1 MGVDIPALVLLT
13 EAKGMPLE
21 QLIQMIEAAILT
33 SYSETPEAN
42 RYARVQLD
50 RETGDIAIYVPTFN
64 ELGERVSEDVL
75 EVEGF
80 DRMATSTA
88 RQTIKMQMRAT
99 NDAEIVGE
107 FTASVGDVISGIIQ
121 QGRDPKMIHVN
132 LGRIEGKIPPQD
144 QVPGEVYTHGE
155 RIKCFVV
162 EVKQGLKGPEI
173 MLSRSHPGLV
183 KQLFALEVPEVKDGI
198 VEIMGVSREA
208 GHRTKI
214 AVKSHR
220 AGVSPKGSLIGP
232 LGARSRAV
240 MDELNGEKIDIVDY
254 DEDPAQTLNRIRS
267 LSQQEIVAVLLGLDL
282 IGKDLP
288 EDREDLKGDIEDLR
302 TKLGSEIAR
311 IVDASPAQDSQINS
325 LISQAFARKRRLAI
339 TYYSPTDDQVSI
351 REITPLQLT
360 TSENRDFLI
369 AFCES
374 AGGQR
379 TFRVDRIQSATLL
392 ESPASEIPTSSAN
405 DIRTVATVKISENIR
420 RCRESLGAFVSG
432 DGPTVQVS
440 TYSYG
445 WLSRT
450 VMSAAGAMEVTSS
463 AKIREGIAILAG
475 KALDLYR

>member
-13 EAKGMPLE
+13 DAKGMPLE
-21 QLIQMIEAAILT
+21 QLIQMIEAEILAAYT
-33 SYSETPEAN
+33 ETPEPN

-50 RETGDIAIYVPTFN
+50 RETGDIALYVPTFN
-64 ELGERVSEDVL
+64 ELGERVSEDIL

-88 RQTIKMQMRAT
+88 RKTIKMQMRAT

-132 LGRIEGKIPPQD
+132 LGRIEGKIPPQE
-144 QVPGEVYTHGE
+144 QVPGEAYTHGE

-232 LGARSRAV
+232 LGSRSRAV

-254 DEDPAQTLNRIRS
+254 DEDPVKYVAHALAPAKVSSVTIVDELSRS
-267 LSQQEIVAVLLGLDL
+267 AKVIVPDYQLSLA
-282 IGKDLP
+282 IGKD
-288 EDREDLKGDIEDLR
+288 GQN
-302 TKLGSEIAR
+302 A
-311 IVDASPAQDSQINS
+311 
-325 LISQAFARKRRLAI
+325 RLAARLTGWRI
-339 TYYSPTDDQVSI
+339 DIHPDTPAPT
-351 REITPLQLT
+351 
-360 TSENRDFLI
+360 
-369 AFCES
+369 A
-374 AGGQR
+374 
-379 TFRVDRIQSATLL
+379 
-392 ESPASEIPTSSAN
+392 
-405 DIRTVATVKISENIR
+405 
-420 RCRESLGAFVSG
+420 
-432 DGPTVQVS
+432 
-440 TYSYG
+440 
-445 WLSRT
+445 
-450 VMSAAGAMEVTSS
+450 
-463 AKIREGIAILAG
+463 
-475 KALDLYR
+475 

>member
-1 MGVDIPALVLLT
+1 MGVDISALVQLT

-21 QLIQMIEAAILT
+21 QLIQMIEVAVLT
-33 SYSETPEAN
+33 AYTETPEPN

-50 RETGDIAIYVPTFN
+50 RETGEIQIFVPTFN

-80 DRMATSTA
+80 DRIATSTA
-88 RQTIKMQMRAT
+88 RQTIKQQMRAT

-107 FTASVGDVISGIIQ
+107 FTTSVGDVISGIIQ

-132 LGRIEGKIPPQD
+132 LGRIEGRIPPQE

-183 KQLFALEVPEVKDGI
+183 KQLFALEVPEIKDGI

-214 AVKSHR
+214 AVRSLR

-254 DEDPAQTLNRIRS
+254 DEDPAKYVAHALAPAKVSSVTVVDELSRS
-267 LSQQEIVAVLLGLDL
+267 AKVVVPDYQLSLA
-282 IGKDLP
+282 IGKD
-288 EDREDLKGDIEDLR
+288 GQN
-302 TKLGSEIAR
+302 A
-311 IVDASPAQDSQINS
+311 
-325 LISQAFARKRRLAI
+325 RLAARLTGWRI
-339 TYYSPTDDQVSI
+339 DIHPDTPAPT
-351 REITPLQLT
+351 
-360 TSENRDFLI
+360 
-369 AFCES
+369 A
-374 AGGQR
+374 
-379 TFRVDRIQSATLL
+379 
-392 ESPASEIPTSSAN
+392 
-405 DIRTVATVKISENIR
+405 
-420 RCRESLGAFVSG
+420 
-432 DGPTVQVS
+432 
-440 TYSYG
+440 
-445 WLSRT
+445 
-450 VMSAAGAMEVTSS
+450 
-463 AKIREGIAILAG
+463 
-475 KALDLYR
+475 

>member
-13 EAKGMPLE
+13 DAKGMPLE
-21 QLIQMIEAAILT
+21 QLIQMIEAEILT
-33 SYSETPEAN
+33 AYTETPEPN

-50 RETGDIAIYVPTFN
+50 RETGDIAIYVPAFN

-80 DRMATSTA
+80 DRIATSTA
-88 RQTIKMQMRAT
+88 RKTIKMQMRAT

-132 LGRIEGKIPPQD
+132 LGRIEGKIPPQE

-232 LGARSRAV
+232 LGSRSRAV

-254 DEDPAQTLNRIRS
+254 DEDPVKYVAHALAPAKVSSVTIVDELSRS
-267 LSQQEIVAVLLGLDL
+267 AKVIVPDYQLSLA
-282 IGKDLP
+282 IGKD
-288 EDREDLKGDIEDLR
+288 GQN
-302 TKLGSEIAR
+302 A
-311 IVDASPAQDSQINS
+311 
-325 LISQAFARKRRLAI
+325 RLAARLTGWRI
-339 TYYSPTDDQVSI
+339 DIHPDTPAPT
-351 REITPLQLT
+351 
-360 TSENRDFLI
+360 
-369 AFCES
+369 A
-374 AGGQR
+374 
-379 TFRVDRIQSATLL
+379 
-392 ESPASEIPTSSAN
+392 
-405 DIRTVATVKISENIR
+405 
-420 RCRESLGAFVSG
+420 
-432 DGPTVQVS
+432 
-440 TYSYG
+440 
-445 WLSRT
+445 
-450 VMSAAGAMEVTSS
+450 
-463 AKIREGIAILAG
+463 
-475 KALDLYR
+475 

>member
-13 EAKGMPLE
+13 DAKGMPLE

-33 SYSETPEAN
+33 SYAETPEAN

-80 DRMATSTA
+80 DRIATSTA
-88 RQTIKMQMRAT
+88 RKTIKMQMRAT

-132 LGRIEGKIPPQD
+132 LGRIEGKIPPQE

-254 DEDPAQTLNRIRS
+254 DEDPAKYVAHALAPAKVSSVTIVDELSRS
-267 LSQQEIVAVLLGLDL
+267 AKVIVPDYQLSLA
-282 IGKDLP
+282 IGKD
-288 EDREDLKGDIEDLR
+288 GQN
-302 TKLGSEIAR
+302 A
-311 IVDASPAQDSQINS
+311 
-325 LISQAFARKRRLAI
+325 RLAARLTGWRI
-339 TYYSPTDDQVSI
+339 DIHPD
-351 REITPLQLT
+351 TPL
-360 TSENRDFLI
+360 
-369 AFCES
+369 
-374 AGGQR
+374 
-379 TFRVDRIQSATLL
+379 
-392 ESPASEIPTSSAN
+392 PTA
-405 DIRTVATVKISENIR
+405 
-420 RCRESLGAFVSG
+420 
-432 DGPTVQVS
+432 
-440 TYSYG
+440 
-445 WLSRT
+445 
-450 VMSAAGAMEVTSS
+450 
-463 AKIREGIAILAG
+463 
-475 KALDLYR
+475 

>member
-13 EAKGMPLE
+13 DAKGMPLE

-33 SYSETPEAN
+33 AYAEAPEAN

-132 LGRIEGKIPPQD
+132 LGRIEGKIPPQE
-144 QVPGEVYTHGE
+144 QVPGEVYTHGA

-254 DEDPAQTLNRIRS
+254 DEDPAKYVAHALAPAKVSSVTIVDELSRS
-267 LSQQEIVAVLLGLDL
+267 AKVIVPDYQLSLA
-282 IGKDLP
+282 IGKD
-288 EDREDLKGDIEDLR
+288 GQN
-302 TKLGSEIAR
+302 A
-311 IVDASPAQDSQINS
+311 
-325 LISQAFARKRRLAI
+325 RLAARLTGWRI
-339 TYYSPTDDQVSI
+339 DIHPD
-351 REITPLQLT
+351 TPL
-360 TSENRDFLI
+360 
-369 AFCES
+369 
-374 AGGQR
+374 
-379 TFRVDRIQSATLL
+379 
-392 ESPASEIPTSSAN
+392 PTA
-405 DIRTVATVKISENIR
+405 
-420 RCRESLGAFVSG
+420 
-432 DGPTVQVS
+432 
-440 TYSYG
+440 
-445 WLSRT
+445 
-450 VMSAAGAMEVTSS
+450 
-463 AKIREGIAILAG
+463 
-475 KALDLYR
+475 

>member
-13 EAKGMPLE
+13 DAKGMPLE

-33 SYSETPEAN
+33 AYAETPEAN

-132 LGRIEGKIPPQD
+132 LGRIEGKIPPQE

-254 DEDPAQTLNRIRS
+254 DEDPAKYVAHALAPAKVSSVTIVDELSRS
-267 LSQQEIVAVLLGLDL
+267 AKVIVPDYQLSLA
-282 IGKDLP
+282 IGKD
-288 EDREDLKGDIEDLR
+288 GQN
-302 TKLGSEIAR
+302 A
-311 IVDASPAQDSQINS
+311 
-325 LISQAFARKRRLAI
+325 RLAARLTGWRI
-339 TYYSPTDDQVSI
+339 DIHPD
-351 REITPLQLT
+351 TPLPT
-360 TSENRDFLI
+360 T
-369 AFCES
+369 
-374 AGGQR
+374 
-379 TFRVDRIQSATLL
+379 
-392 ESPASEIPTSSAN
+392 
-405 DIRTVATVKISENIR
+405 
-420 RCRESLGAFVSG
+420 
-432 DGPTVQVS
+432 
-440 TYSYG
+440 
-445 WLSRT
+445 
-450 VMSAAGAMEVTSS
+450 
-463 AKIREGIAILAG
+463 
-475 KALDLYR
+475 